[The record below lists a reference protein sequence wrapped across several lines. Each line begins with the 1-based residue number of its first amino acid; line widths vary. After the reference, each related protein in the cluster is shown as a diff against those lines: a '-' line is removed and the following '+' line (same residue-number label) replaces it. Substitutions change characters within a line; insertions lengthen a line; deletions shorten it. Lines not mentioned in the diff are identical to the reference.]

1 MQAGDQ
7 DSIMDTDNVSPPDDA
22 LATGQVVAAAGLF
35 GIVVD
40 DDDLAWLA
48 NAMAEQRAVE
58 GVIDGLVLDDV
69 DPLVTFDPRWND

>member
-7 DSIMDTDNVSPPDDA
+7 DSVMDADNFPPPDGA
-22 LATGQVVAAAGLF
+22 LAVGQVVAAAGLL
-35 GIVVD
+35 GVVVD

-58 GVIDGLVLDDV
+58 AVIDGLVLDDI

>member
-22 LATGQVVAAAGLF
+22 LAAGQVVAAAGLF

-48 NAMAEQRAVE
+48 SAMAEQRAVE